1 MENCSFPEIWIEI
14 NSLFGFSIR
23 YTAALKAYG
32 LVFGDDQEN
41 RFLSLAHESLW
52 RQLMSELSKIYDR
65 ALTCGKENCS
75 IERLE
80 KACEESPFLS
90 SERRDEFTKNMENM
104 RKRYEMLFPRELR
117 NKKLAHYDRAAI
129 RKQIVDD
136 YCFDDIELFVRDTAS
151 LLDKIGSA
159 VLPAD
164 ITSRNYDGLAR
175 DFENSLLL
183 LQERQNV

>member
-1 MENCSFPEIWIEI
+1 MEKCLFPEIWIEI
-14 NSLFGFSIR
+14 SSLFSVSLG

-41 RFLSLAHESLW
+41 RFLSLAHESLC

-65 ALTCGKENCS
+65 ASTCGKENCS

-80 KACEESPFLS
+80 KACEESLFLS
-90 SERRDEFTKNMENM
+90 SESRDKFTKSMEGM
-104 RKRYEMLFPRELR
+104 RKRYETLFSRDLR

-129 RKQIVDD
+129 CNQIVDD
-136 YCFDDIELFVRDTAS
+136 YCFDDIELFVKDTAS

-159 VLPAD
+159 IFPAD
-164 ITSRNYDGLAR
+164 ITFVDYDGLVR

-183 LQERQNV
+183 LQERQNI

>member
-1 MENCSFPEIWIEI
+1 MEERSLPKIWIEI
-14 NSLFGFSIR
+14 NSLFSFSIS

-52 RQLMSELSKIYDR
+52 RQLMSEISKIYDR
-65 ALTCGKENCS
+65 ASTCGKENCS

-80 KACEESPFLS
+80 KACEESQFLS
-90 SERRDEFTKNMENM
+90 SERQEEFTENMGDM

-159 VLPAD
+159 VFPAD
-164 ITSRNYDGLAR
+164 VTSRNYDGLVG